1 MIHSI
6 KKFAASPSGIFI
18 KKFIIIFACFYFAL
32 IALIDYTH
40 VILRATHTEIIFDDA
55 YMFVRYANNFW
66 AGHGIAWNADGLQT
80 YGTTSLLYLV
90 VITALRGTWNSLNDS
105 ALLLAGSAIP
115 GSLALIALIF
125 SAQFATSSFFREK
138 GLGYIYLIGTVFPIM
153 IWFTSFSF
161 HSVNGMDT
169 NMSLLCNVFL
179 IIVTLKWL
187 HHRSKLGM
195 LFTIAIAY
203 LAYLARPD
211 NLIYAGLFPL
221 ACILY
226 LSPRRKADAMHF
238 VLGLSSVLLLD
249 SAVKFFIFGTPFP
262 LSFYAKS
269 NGYYEGY
276 LEAST
281 WNPLSYLFEFLND
294 ALPFIVVTIIFVSKK
309 SLQFCVMFLF
319 PVLLTFLYY
328 FSVVQ
333 IMGFGARFY
342 FPALPFFVVSS
353 FFVLDHYWQDHGG
366 ISTYWKGKLGLVR
379 LLLIIAI
386 SYMSFNGTFQ
396 ENAAEAYSKSYLS
409 SQQRYAPSVQYE
421 IATQSS
427 LPALGWW
434 RTIQEVSEIVTD
446 LPEGTKV
453 ALSEHGLIGA
463 RAPQVYI
470 IDPQG
475 LHDSVFALHGFSADE
490 FLTRDPDFIWF
501 PHPAYT
507 KIVSSILSSIGFWE
521 KYDFYPDV
529 FDYGIAIKKNSAN
542 TELIYHLVNDVFHK
556 NYGDSVLD
564 DYLATPLS

>member
-1 MIHSI
+1 MVHSI
-6 KKFAASPSGIFI
+6 KKFTTSPVGIFL
-18 KKFIIIFACFYFAL
+18 KKFVIIFACCYFAL
-32 IALIDYTH
+32 LALIDYAH

-66 AGHGIAWNADGLQT
+66 AGYGIAWNADGIQT
-80 YGTTSLLYLV
+80 YGATSLLYLF
-90 VITALRGTWNSLNDS
+90 VITALRGVWNSFSDS
-105 ALLLAGSAIP
+105 TLLLAGSAIP

-125 SAQFATSSFFREK
+125 FAQFATSPSLREK
-138 GLGYIYLIGTVFPIM
+138 GWGYLYLIGTVFPIT

-161 HSVNGMDT
+161 HAVNGMDT
-169 NMSLLCNVFL
+169 NISLLCNVLL
-179 IIVTLKWL
+179 IIFTLQWL
-187 HHRSKLGM
+187 YRRSKLGM
-195 LFTIAIAY
+195 LLTIAIAY

-221 ACILY
+221 LGIHY
-226 LSPRRKADAMHF
+226 LSSNRKADAIHF
-238 VLGLSSVLLLD
+238 VVGLSSVLLLD
-249 SAVKFFIFGTPFP
+249 SAVKFFIFGSPFP

-276 LEAST
+276 VGAST
-281 WNPLSYLFEFLND
+281 WNPLAYLLEFLSD
-294 ALPFIVVTIIFVSKK
+294 VFPFIVVTIIFASKK
-309 SLQFCVMFLF
+309 SLQFCVMFLL
-319 PVLLTFLYY
+319 PVMLTFLYY
-328 FSVVQ
+328 FSVMQ

-353 FFVLDHYWQDHGG
+353 FFVFDHYWQDHGG

-396 ENAAEAYSKSYLS
+396 ENAAEAYSKSFLS
-409 SQQRYAPSVQYE
+409 SQQRYASSVQYE

-434 RTIQEVSEIVTD
+434 RTIQEVSEIVAY

-507 KIVSSILSSIGFWE
+507 KIVSSILSSSGFWE

-529 FDYGIAIKKNSAN
+529 FDYGIAIKKNSEK
-542 TELIYHLVNDVFHK
+542 TEQIYQFVKDVFHK
-556 NYGDSVLD
+556 NYGDYVLD
-564 DYLATPLS
+564 EYLATPLS